1 MNERILVVEDDGA
14 ILTGLE
20 DLLSSEG
27 FSVITARD
35 GDRAVELWHRD
46 RPDLILLD
54 LMIPRRSGYDV
65 CRAVRR
71 EDRDTPIVMLTAK
84 GQEVDKVLGL
94 ELGAD
99 DYVVKPFGLAELLAR
114 IRAALRRG
122 KRSIITEGPSGRHAF
137 GTVEIDL
144 EGMRGSLR
152 GEPFDLTPLEGALLA
167 YFLAH
172 EGKVLDRH
180 TLLEGVWGISTG
192 VTTRTVDQH
201 VVRLRQKIE
210 ENPGTPR
217 HLQTVHGA
225 GYRFVRTP
233 L

>member
-65 CRAVRR
+65 CRTVRR

-122 KRSIITEGPSGRHAF
+122 KRPIPTEGASGKHVF
-137 GTVEIDL
+137 GAVEIDL

-152 GEPFDLTPLEGALLA
+152 GKPFDLTPLEGALLA

-180 TLLEGVWGISTG
+180 TLLEGVWGIATD

-210 ENPGTPR
+210 ENPGSPR

-225 GYRFVRTP
+225 GYRFVRAP

>member
-35 GDRAVELWHRD
+35 GDRAVELWRRD

-65 CRAVRR
+65 CRTVRR

-122 KRSIITEGPSGRHAF
+122 KRPLTPERPSGRHVF
-137 GTVEIDL
+137 GAVEIDL

-180 TLLEGVWGISTG
+180 TLLEGVWGIATD